1 MAIQK
6 AVINDVLNY
15 IGNQKNYD
23 NITLLVLKQKQMYE
37 EIKVERNKT

>member
-37 EIKVERNKT
+37 KIKVERNKT